1 MVILPQSYKNE
12 KSMELKDFIK
22 GVVSDI
28 TNAVKECQDE
38 LDNGAII
45 SPTNINT
52 KEGAK
57 TENGRLSVSN
67 IEFEV
72 SVSTSS
78 TNETGGKINVI
89 SAIVNGGIGSE
100 TRLSDGNVSKIRFS
114 IPLIYPFSQLNT
126 LPRVRVSHP

>member
-1 MVILPQSYKNE
+1 
-12 KSMELKDFIK
+12 MELKDFIK

-67 IEFEV
+67 IDFEV

-100 TRLSDGNVSKIRFS
+100 TRLSDGNVGSVK
-114 IPLIYPFSQLNT
+114 
-126 LPRVRVSHP
+126 